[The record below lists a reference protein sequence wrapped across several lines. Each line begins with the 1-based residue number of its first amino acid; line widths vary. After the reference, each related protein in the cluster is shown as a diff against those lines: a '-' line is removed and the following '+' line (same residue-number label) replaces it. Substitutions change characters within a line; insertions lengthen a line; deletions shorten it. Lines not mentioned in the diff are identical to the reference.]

1 MLLVTNVIK
10 AEDGSKLPVC
20 GNKEGCGGIWCKDPK
35 DQAKENVSRGLV
47 TYRRIVRRLLFAGVD
62 YQGLFV
68 WRDYALVKAKL
79 MFF

>member
-1 MLLVTNVIK
+1 MVANCQS
-10 AEDGSKLPVC
+10 AETK
-20 GNKEGCGGIWCKDPK
+20 KDAEAYGVKTQK